1 MTECVPLFNDVAS
14 FPVARRSAKIR
25 VLVAESN
32 RMASQMME
40 ATLQRHRPKFE
51 VQAITSGSSEIIEYL
66 KTSETQVAVI
76 SAELQ
81 DGPLAGFRVLEQ
93 LRASHSDTAPIILL
107 NSVDRDLL
115 IDAFRFQVRG
125 IFTRSHSISTLPKC
139 ICAVHNG
146 QLWIN
151 NEQLELLLALVSRL
165 RPLQVVRHGGIALLT
180 DRERETVQ
188 LAVEG
193 MRNDEI
199 ARNLS
204 ISEHTVRNY
213 LCRIFDKLGVSS
225 RVELVL
231 YALSR

>member
-1 MTECVPLFNDVAS
+1 VTDMVTLPLTPSED
-14 FPVARRSAKIR
+14 KIR

-40 ATLQRHRPKFE
+40 TVLQRHRRKFE
-51 VQAITSGSSEIIEYL
+51 VQTITSGSSEVIEYL
-66 KTSETQVAVI
+66 KTSDTQVAVI

-93 LRASHSDTAPIILL
+93 LRAFNSNTAPIILL

-115 IDAFRFQVRG
+115 IDAFRFRVRG

-151 NEQLELLLALVSRL
+151 NEQIELLLALISRL
-165 RPLQVVRHGGIALLT
+165 RPLQVVKPGGIGLLT

-188 LAVEG
+188 LVVEG

-199 ARNLS
+199 AQNLN

-213 LCRIFDKLGVSS
+213 LSRIFDKLGISS